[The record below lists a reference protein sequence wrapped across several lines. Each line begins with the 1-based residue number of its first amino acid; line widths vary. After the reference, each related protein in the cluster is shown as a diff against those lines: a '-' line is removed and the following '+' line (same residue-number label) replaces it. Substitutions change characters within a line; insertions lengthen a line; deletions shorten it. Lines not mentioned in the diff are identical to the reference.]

1 MIVAF
6 TAKKFVKT
14 ATSLRFN
21 IPIVLINYSIE
32 LRHDSDV
39 DIE

>member
-32 LRHDSDV
+32 LLHDSDV